1 MKSYLLNRLTRSL
14 PPPANVPTVWN
25 GVTYGDE
32 DNNVNTCPIRN
43 NKRQVSASGPPDYAT
58 CSPSSSSS
66 SSSAAASSTSESIT
80 TTPPPSSTSSLAL
93 PTLTSHCSSS
103 SLVNCQWFYNSVTSG
118 PCPTIT
124 EPIPASCTAT
134 STSSSSTALPTQNVD
149 QGILTCGPEAT
160 QGNPTT
166 FMTPAGMNDA
176 VSNFCAYL
184 KNNGVIFL
192 PGTHIGGQNTQNFH
206 YNNGANDP
214 IYLAA
219 TWIDSPTCPTLDFH
233 AEPTGSVNICAE
245 RLGDPINLCMSQ
257 LLRSITQD

>member
-1 MKSYLLNRLTRSL
+1 MRQLIEDMSWVRTEGG
-14 PPPANVPTVWN
+14 VPLIWN
-25 GVTYGDE
+25 GKESQVACSPDSSPNK
-32 DNNVNTCPIRN
+32 D
-43 NKRQVSASGPPDYAT
+43 KRQGGSGDACSISAS
-58 CSPSSSSS
+58 PSTLSS
-66 SSSAAASSTSESIT
+66 
-80 TTPPPSSTSSLAL
+80 AL

-118 PCPTIT
+118 PCPTTT

-134 STSSSSTALPTQNVD
+134 STSSTNTALPTQNVD

-192 PGTHIGGQNTQNFH
+192 PGTHAGGQNTQDFH
-206 YNNGANDP
+206 YNNGVNDP

-233 AEPTGSVNICAE
+233 ADPTGSVNICTE
-245 RLGDPINLCMSQ
+245 RLGDLINLCMS
-257 LLRSITQD
+257 